1 MENHE
6 LEHKKNELN
15 LEIRS
20 LLAIID
26 MVDGQDKPYPNYEEG
41 TLDEVKFL
49 EIQIELVKDARTRL
63 LDVFK
68 D

>member
-1 MENHE
+1 MNDIES
-6 LEHKKNELN
+6 KKNELN

-26 MVDGQDKPYPNYEEG
+26 MIDGISYDYPNYEEG
-41 TLDEVKFL
+41 TLNESDYL
-49 EIQIELVKDARTRL
+49 DQQRL
-63 LDVFK
+63 LVADAKDRLMKIFK

>member
-26 MVDGQDKPYPNYEEG
+26 MIDGQDKPYPNYEEG
-41 TLDEVKFL
+41 TLDDTKFL

-63 LDVFK
+63 LNVFK
-68 D
+68 E